1 MSEKHARKAVY
12 ERSSG
17 CCEVCG
23 NCPGQS
29 FHHRKSRSQGG
40 LWSAANGLHL
50 CGDGTTGCHGWIT
63 EHPAASY
70 ADGWLVPGAYEPRT
84 VPTNYRGRWAFLDDE
99 GGVTYMDG
107 GTRHDVGW

>member
-1 MSEKHARKAVY
+1 MSEAEARSAIHRRSQGVC
-12 ERSSG
+12 ER
-17 CCEVCG
+17 CG
-23 NCPGQS
+23 NAPAVDW
-29 FHHRKSRSQGG
+29 HHRKNRSQGG

-50 CGDGTTGCHGWIT
+50 CRPCHRYVT

-70 ADGWLVPGAYEPRT
+70 SAGWLVPGAYKPRT
-84 VPTNYRGRWAFLDDE
+84 IPTNYRGRWVFLDED